1 MSNYKELLRH
11 ITTFV
16 FDYDG
21 VLTGGTVLINTDGEL
36 LRTANVKD
44 GYALKFARELGYN
57 IAIISGGKSESVRL
71 RFKPL
76 GINDVFLHASDKLSI
91 FNQYL
96 SDNQISPEQ
105 VLFMGDD
112 IPDFPLMERAGVG
125 CCPADAAEE
134 IKKAARYI
142 SHLQGG
148 DGCARDVIEQVLKI
162 QGKWFNSSQ
171 AFIW

>member
-1 MSNYKELLRH
+1 MTNYKERLKH

-21 VLTGGTVLINTDGEL
+21 VLTGGTVFINIDGEL

-44 GYALKFARELGYN
+44 GYALKFARESGYN

-71 RFKPL
+71 RFQPL
-76 GINDVFLHASDKLSI
+76 GINDVFLGASSKLDI
-91 FNQYL
+91 FHKYL
-96 SDNQISPEQ
+96 SDNSIDAKQ

-112 IPDFPLMERAGVG
+112 IPDYLLMKEAFIAT
-125 CCPADAAEE
+125 CPADACEE
-134 IKKAARYI
+134 IKSVAAYI
-142 SHLQGG
+142 SHLKGG
-148 DGCARDVIEQVLKI
+148 QGCARDVIEQVMKV
-162 QGKWFNSSQ
+162 QGKWFNSPD

>member
-1 MSNYKELLRH
+1 MSNYKELLRP
-11 ITTFV
+11 ITTFI

-76 GINDVFLHASDKLSI
+76 GITDVFLHASDKLTI
-91 FNQYL
+91 FNKYL
-96 SDNQISPEQ
+96 SDNQITPEQ

-112 IPDFPLMERAGVG
+112 IPDFPLMEQAGIG

-134 IKKAARYI
+134 IKKVARYI
-142 SHLQGG
+142 SHLKGG

-162 QGKWFNSSQ
+162 QGKWFNSRQ